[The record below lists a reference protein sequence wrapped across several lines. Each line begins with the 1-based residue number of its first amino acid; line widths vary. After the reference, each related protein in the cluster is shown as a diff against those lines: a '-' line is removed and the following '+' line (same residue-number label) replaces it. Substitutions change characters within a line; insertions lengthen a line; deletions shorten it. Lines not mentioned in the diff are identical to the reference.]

1 MKTYPDWFYNEM
13 HYTGVDYG
21 DLAQVQV
28 YDQRH
33 QKFRNY
39 EAATEAVIRRLGLG
53 PEHTVIDLGAGT
65 GAFALPVARR
75 CKHVYAV
82 DVSPAMLEYARQ
94 KAQQAGVENITF
106 CHGGFLTYEHA
117 AEPVDAIISAAALH
131 HLPDFWKQVGLR
143 RLPAMLKPGG
153 KFYLFDIVFP
163 ASLDGYEARFDAWE
177 QDIREKTG
185 AEFANEVAIHI
196 RDEYSTFDWV
206 MESLLERA
214 GFRIDA
220 AEYGEGFGATYVCTK
235 L

>member
-1 MKTYPDWFYNEM
+1 MKTHPDWFYNEM

-53 PEHTVIDLGAGT
+53 AEHTIIDMGAGT
-65 GAFALPVARR
+65 GAFALPVSRR
-75 CKHVYAV
+75 CKRVYAV

-94 KAQQAGVENITF
+94 KAQQAGADNITF

-131 HLPDFWKQVGLR
+131 HLPDFWKLVGLR

-163 ASLDGYEARFDAWE
+163 AGLDGYAARFEAWE
-177 QDIREKTG
+177 QNIREKTG
-185 AEFANEVAIHI
+185 TEFVDEVATHI

-206 MESLLERA
+206 MESFLERA
-214 GFRIDA
+214 GFRIDT
-220 AEYGEGFGATYVCTK
+220 AEYAEHFGATYICTRA
-235 L
+235 